1 MFTYE
6 SISLD
11 LRLFDGGAAGAAG
24 AGAGEGG
31 TGVQAADAG
40 QQTGVKHGAAQQGA
54 AAAPAAGEGT
64 GQAADRRAEFRALI
78 EGEYKEL
85 FGEEVQGIMRKRL
98 KATEDTVKRYN
109 EAKPILETLANK
121 HGVKAGDLAALAAA
135 IEEDSSYFEEA
146 AAKLDMT
153 VPQYKNMLKDK
164 RQIKELE
171 GKLAAMSNQEEANR
185 ILSRWEKESE
195 AVKAVYPQYE
205 LRTELA
211 NPQFE
216 KLLNAGVDVRTA
228 YEVVHKDEIIP
239 AAMQFAAQRTAEKV
253 ANARRENGSRP
264 TEGAL
269 GGQAAVVTKRDVN
282 NMTKAE
288 RQELIR
294 RARRGERIEL

>member
-11 LRLFDGGAAGAAG
+11 LQLFDGGAA
-24 AGAGEGG
+24 AGAGEGSS
-31 TGVQAADAG
+31 GVQAAAAG
-40 QQTGVKHGAAQQGA
+40 QQTGVKEGEAGQAAVS
-54 AAAPAAGEGT
+54 APAAGEGT
-64 GQAADRRAEFRALI
+64 GKAADRETAFRALI
-78 EGEYKEL
+78 EGEYKDL
-85 FGEEVQGIMRKRL
+85 FGREVQSIVGRRL

-121 HGVKAGDLAALAAA
+121 HGVKAGDLASLAAA

-164 RQIKELE
+164 RQIEELQ
-171 GKLAAMSNQEEANR
+171 GQVAALNNQEEANR

-195 AVKAVYPQYE
+195 GVKAVYPQYD
-205 LRTELA
+205 LSTELA

-239 AAMQFAAQRTAEKV
+239 AAMQFAAQKTAAKV
-253 ANARRENGSRP
+253 ANAIRENGNRP

>member
-1 MFTYE
+1 MFTFN

-11 LRLFDGGAAGAAG
+11 LRLFDEGA

-31 TGVQAADAG
+31 TGVQAAAAG
-40 QQTGVKHGAAQQGA
+40 QQTGVKEGAAEKAGVST
-54 AAAPAAGEGT
+54 PAAGEGT
-64 GQAADRRAEFRALI
+64 GKAADRETAFRALI
-78 EGEYKEL
+78 EGEYKDL
-85 FGEEVQGIMRKRL
+85 FGKEVQSIVGRRL

-109 EAKPILETLANK
+109 AAKPILETLANK
-121 HGVKAGDLAALAAA
+121 HGVKAGDLASLAAA

-164 RQIKELE
+164 RQIEELK
-171 GKLAAMSNQEEANR
+171 GQVAALNNQEEANR

-195 AVKAVYPQYE
+195 GVKAVYPQYD
-205 LRTELA
+205 LSTELA

-216 KLLNAGVDVRTA
+216 KLLNAGVEVRTA

-239 AAMQFAAQRTAEKV
+239 AAMQFTAQQTAAKV
-253 ANARRENGSRP
+253 ANAIRENGNRP

>member
-6 SISLD
+6 SISLN
-11 LRLFDGGAAGAAG
+11 LRLFDGGAA

-31 TGVQAADAG
+31 TGVQAAAAG
-40 QQTGVKHGAAQQGA
+40 QQTGVKEGAAQQGT

-64 GQAADRRAEFRALI
+64 GQVADRRAEFRALI

-109 EAKPILETLANK
+109 AAKPILETLATK
-121 HGVKAGDLAALAAA
+121 HGVKANDLEALAAA
-135 IEEDSSYFEEA
+135 IEEDNSYFEEA

-164 RQIKELE
+164 RQIEELR
-171 GKLAAMSNQEEANR
+171 GKVEALSNQEEANR

-195 AVKAVYPQYE
+195 AVKAVYPQYD
-205 LRTELA
+205 LSTELA

-239 AAMQFAAQRTAEKV
+239 AAMQFTAQQTAAKV
-253 ANARRENGSRP
+253 ANAIRENRNRP